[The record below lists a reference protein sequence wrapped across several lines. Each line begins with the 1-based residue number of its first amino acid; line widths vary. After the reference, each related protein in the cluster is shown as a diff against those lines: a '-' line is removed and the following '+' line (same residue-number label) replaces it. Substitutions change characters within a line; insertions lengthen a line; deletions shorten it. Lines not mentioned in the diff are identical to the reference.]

1 MSRIPVVKKNHW
13 INSTI
18 LGIGLASLCSD
29 MGHEMATT
37 AMPVLLAG
45 MGASSAALGLIEGL
59 SDGAASFAKLF
70 SGHFSDRLRHRKPLA
85 VVGYFVTAAGMASFA
100 WATQWWQ
107 VLLGRMGGWMGRGVR
122 SPVRKVLLAEATTPA
137 TYGRAFGLDRAMDS
151 AGAMIGPALALLL
164 IPLPRIGLHRIFLVT
179 IIPGAA
185 AALLIAFAVKEKP
198 HEPGEKRAFIAGIA
212 ALPGE
217 FKKFLIGV
225 GVAGL
230 ADFSNTLLILW
241 AAQAWASRFGATRA
255 GRYAMLCYVGYN
267 AIYTLCAYVA
277 GGLADRWPRHLVLA
291 SGYAMAAIPALALM
305 LAGNA
310 VVPFLIAFG
319 VSGIYMG
326 LGETVE
332 SSAAAAMLPRE
343 VRGTG
348 FGVLDTV
355 NGIGDIASSMVVGV
369 LWVVS
374 PTVAMGLVIALTLT
388 GAAIVA
394 ASGQRQMA
402 TTTAV

>member
-1 MSRIPVVKKNHW
+1 MSRMPETAERDRRHW

-18 LGIGLASLCSD
+18 IGIGLASLCSD

-37 AMPVLLAG
+37 AMPLLLAG

-70 SGHFSDRLRHRKPLA
+70 SGHFSDRLHRRKPLA
-85 VVGYFVTAAGMASFA
+85 VVGYFLTAAGMASFA
-100 WATQWWQ
+100 WATQWWH
-107 VLLGRMGGWMGRGVR
+107 VLVGRMGGWIGRGAR

-151 AGAMIGPALALLL
+151 AGAMIGPLLALLL
-164 IPLPRIGLHRIFLVT
+164 IPFVGPHNIFLVT
-179 IIPGAA
+179 IIPGVA

-198 HEPGEKRAFIAGIA
+198 HEPGVRRPFVSNVA

-217 FKKFLIGV
+217 FKRFLVGV

-241 AAQAWASRFGATRA
+241 AAEAWASRFGAARA

-267 AIYTLCAYVA
+267 AVYTLCCYVA

-291 SGYAMAAIPALALM
+291 GGYALAAIPALALM
-305 LAGNA
+305 LAGHA
-310 VVPFLIAFG
+310 VVPFVIAFG
-319 VSGIYMG
+319 FSGLYMG

-343 VRGTG
+343 LRGTG

-355 NGIGDIASSMVVGV
+355 NGIGDIASSIVVGA

-374 PTVAMGLVIALTLT
+374 PLVAMGLVIALTLS
-388 GAAIVA
+388 GAAIIA
-394 ASGQRQMA
+394 TSAPRQMA
-402 TTTAV
+402 SLA